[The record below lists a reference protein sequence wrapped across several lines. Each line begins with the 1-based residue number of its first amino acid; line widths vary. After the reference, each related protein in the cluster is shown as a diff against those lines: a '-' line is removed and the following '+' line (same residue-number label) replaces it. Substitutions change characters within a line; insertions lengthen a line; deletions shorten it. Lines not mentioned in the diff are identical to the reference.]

1 MDMTVLD
8 TVKKI
13 LAEKIDVSKLKED
26 DKLTDLGM
34 DSLDLAEVML
44 AIEEA
49 LHIEFTSN
57 EILKLKTLRDVLN
70 LIEAKTK

>member
-1 MDMTVLD
+1 MTVLD

-57 EILKLKTLRDVLN
+57 EILKLKT
-70 LIEAKTK
+70 

>member
-1 MDMTVLD
+1 MTVLD

-13 LAEKIDVSKLKED
+13 LADKIDVSKLKED

-49 LHIEFTSN
+49 LNIEFTSN

-70 LIEAKTK
+70 LIETKTK

>member
-1 MDMTVLD
+1 MTVLD
-8 TVKKI
+8 TVKRI

>member
-1 MDMTVLD
+1 MTVLD
-8 TVKKI
+8 TVKII

>member
-1 MDMTVLD
+1 MTVLD

-13 LAEKIDVSKLKED
+13 LADKIDVSKLKEE

-49 LHIEFTSN
+49 LNIEFTSN

-70 LIEAKTK
+70 LIETKTK

>member
-1 MDMTVLD
+1 MNVLD

>member
-1 MDMTVLD
+1 MTVLD

-13 LAEKIDVSKLKED
+13 LADKIDVSQVKED

-49 LHIEFTSN
+49 LNIEFTSN

-70 LIEAKTK
+70 LIETKTK

>member
-1 MDMTVLD
+1 MTVLD

>member
-1 MDMTVLD
+1 MTVLD

-49 LHIEFTSN
+49 LRIEFTSN